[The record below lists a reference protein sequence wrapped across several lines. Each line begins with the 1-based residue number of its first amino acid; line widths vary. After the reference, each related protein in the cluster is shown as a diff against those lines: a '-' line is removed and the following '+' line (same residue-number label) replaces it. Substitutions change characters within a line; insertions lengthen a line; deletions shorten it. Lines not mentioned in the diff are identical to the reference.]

1 LAVAAREP
9 ENEGDEMRKGP
20 AIGAAVVAAIV
31 AIGAYVWT
39 YEMREIRLC
48 RDVRTFHAEHGR
60 PPLTL
65 DELPDSVHLF
75 LSPDGNRYRYG
86 CSGDPVEC
94 SLSWTLGPN
103 HSAGRNCGLRD
114 PSSLTNWF

>member
-1 LAVAAREP
+1 MNRGLAIAIGVAAVSA
-9 ENEGDEMRKGP
+9 
-20 AIGAAVVAAIV
+20 AIG
-31 AIGAYVWT
+31 GYVWT

-48 RDVRTFHAEHGR
+48 RDVRAFHAEHGR

-65 DELPDSVHLF
+65 DELPESSHLF
-75 LSPDGNRYRYG
+75 RAPDGSRYG
-86 CSGDPVEC
+86 FSCSGDPVDC
-94 SLSWTLGPN
+94 GLSWTIGPN